1 MLGALS
7 LTMESAHVL
16 ELPQKLQYSAQM
28 YSAVNTTLYRYF
40 AIVGGVYQIGAIL
53 SALLLTLLVRK
64 SRVAL
69 RWTASGAFFLLAA
82 FVTWLAVVA
91 PVNGQIAEAL
101 ASAPDSVPS
110 LWMALR
116 ARWEFGHAAGFVLQ
130 VTGYA
135 ALVWSCLREPPSR

>member
-1 MLGALS
+1 
-7 LTMESAHVL
+7 MESAHLL

-101 ASAPDSVPS
+101 ASAPDSV
-110 LWMALR
+110 
-116 ARWEFGHAAGFVLQ
+116 
-130 VTGYA
+130 
-135 ALVWSCLREPPSR
+135 

>member
-40 AIVGGVYQIGAIL
+40 SIVGGVYQIGAIL

-64 SRVAL
+64 RRVAL
-69 RWTASGAFFLLAA
+69 RWTAGGAFFLLAA
-82 FVTWLAVVA
+82 FIAWVAVVA
-91 PVNGQIAEAL
+91 PVNGQIAQAL
-101 ASAPDSVPS
+101 VSAPDSVPG
-110 LWMALR
+110 LWIALR

-130 VTGYA
+130 LAGYA
-135 ALVWSCLREPPSR
+135 ALVWSCLRELPSR

>member
-1 MLGALS
+1 
-7 LTMESAHVL
+7 
-16 ELPQKLQYSAQM
+16 
-28 YSAVNTTLYRYF
+28 
-40 AIVGGVYQIGAIL
+40 
-53 SALLLTLLVRK
+53 
-64 SRVAL
+64 L

-130 VTGYA
+130 LIGYA
-135 ALVWSCLREPPSR
+135 ALVWSCLREPASR